1 MKKNNKDITVILTL
15 YKTPKRKLI
24 NLTEYKNFK
33 TILFNQE
40 SDKKYKKELKK
51 YLNFEFKYFS
61 SKNNIG
67 LSKSSNYLLKKVRTK
82 YCLFTQA
89 DVRIN
94 EKSINELKKILLEK
108 KDVIFIGPN
117 LKKNKSKILSKKYDY
132 VKNLDLA
139 CILCDVKKLKKIKFF
154 DEDFFLYWEDIYLI
168 NKINKSNYKMIL
180 ANNIRA
186 SHIGGKSTENNL
198 VTQFIRN
205 TNFKFGELVYEQK
218 VGKLRMLKLIR
229 QFLQNI
235 IFLIINLLI
244 LRKTQFLKN
253 LGIFSGILKFLKFYL
268 LKKISSL
275 LNL

>member
-15 YKTPKRKLI
+15 YKTPKEKLI

-40 SDKKYKKELKK
+40 SDKNYEKKLKE
-51 YLNFEFKYFS
+51 YLNFKFKYFS
-61 SKNNIG
+61 SKKNIG

-89 DVRIN
+89 DVKIN
-94 EKSINELKKILLEK
+94 ENSISGLKKILLKK
-108 KDVIFIGPN
+108 KDVIFVAPN
-117 LKKNKSKILSKKYDY
+117 LKNNKSRISTKKYDY

-154 DEDFFLYWEDIYLI
+154 DEDFFLYWEDIFLI

-186 SHIGGKSTENNL
+186 SHIGGKSTEDNL
-198 VTQFIRN
+198 VTQFIRS
-205 TNFKFGELVYEQK
+205 TNFKYGELVYEYK
-218 VGKLRMLKLIR
+218 VDKLRLLKLIR
-229 QFLQNI
+229 QILQNI
-235 IFLIINLLI
+235 MFLIINLLI
-244 LRKTQFLKN
+244 LKKTQFLKN
-253 LGIFSGILKFLKFYL
+253 LGIFTGILKFFKFYF

>member
-51 YLNFEFKYFS
+51 HLNFEFKYFS

-117 LKKNKSKILSKKYDY
+117 LKKNKSKISSKKYDY

-218 VGKLRMLKLIR
+218 VDKLRMLKLIR